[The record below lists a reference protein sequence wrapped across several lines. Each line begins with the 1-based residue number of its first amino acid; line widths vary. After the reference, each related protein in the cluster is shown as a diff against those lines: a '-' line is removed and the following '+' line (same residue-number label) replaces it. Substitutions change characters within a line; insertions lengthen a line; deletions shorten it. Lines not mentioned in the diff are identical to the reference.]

1 MASLTLAAQRAA
13 YDGTHAGIM
22 PDPPSEWHNG
32 EQVHTVTAVPNA
44 TVETAGRGKKG
55 Q

>member
-1 MASLTLAAQRAA
+1 MPRLTLFAQRTA
-13 YDGTHAGIM
+13 YDGTLADIM